1 MYTKKNIERNN
12 TNSMMKR
19 KKLIICIGIILTMIG
34 FSKYFAVNVQSS
46 LPIGIYLKIPA
57 RQIKKN
63 DIVIFDLDKKYDK
76 YYKTRKIKYP
86 MKRIVADSNDSLEI
100 KRNRIFVNDESYGE
114 MLPLEI
120 EKPSL
125 KIAKGCYYTL
135 SKQPNSFD
143 SRYYGQVCKKE
154 ILYKAY
160 FLIPLF

>member
-1 MYTKKNIERNN
+1 MMRKRLIVYGVIII
-12 TNSMMKR
+12 SM
-19 KKLIICIGIILTMIG
+19 LV
-34 FSKYFAVNVQSS
+34 FSKYLAVNVQSS
-46 LPIGIYLKIPA
+46 LPIGIYVIIPA
-57 RQIKKN
+57 KEVKKN
-63 DIVIFDLDKKYDK
+63 DIVVFDLDKKYDK

-100 KRNRIFVNDESYGE
+100 KRNRIFVNDETYGE
-114 MLPLEI
+114 LLPLGL

-125 KIAKGCYYTL
+125 KIDKGCYYTL

-143 SRYYGQVCKKE
+143 SRYFGQVCRKE

>member
-1 MYTKKNIERNN
+1 MRKRLIVYGVIII
-12 TNSMMKR
+12 SM
-19 KKLIICIGIILTMIG
+19 LV
-34 FSKYFAVNVQSS
+34 FSKYLAVNVQSS
-46 LPIGIYLKIPA
+46 LPIGIYVIIPA
-57 RQIKKN
+57 KEVKKN
-63 DIVIFDLDKKYDK
+63 DIVVFDLDKKYDK

-114 MLPLEI
+114 LLPLGL

-125 KIAKGCYYTL
+125 KIDKGCYYTL

>member
-1 MYTKKNIERNN
+1 MRKRLIVYGVIII
-12 TNSMMKR
+12 SM
-19 KKLIICIGIILTMIG
+19 LV
-34 FSKYFAVNVQSS
+34 FSKYLAVNVQSS
-46 LPIGIYLKIPA
+46 LPIGIYVIIPA
-57 RQIKKN
+57 KEVKKN

-114 MLPLEI
+114 LLPLGL

-125 KIAKGCYYTL
+125 KIDKGCYYTL

>member
-1 MYTKKNIERNN
+1 MMRKRLIVYGVIII
-12 TNSMMKR
+12 SM
-19 KKLIICIGIILTMIG
+19 LV
-34 FSKYFAVNVQSS
+34 FSKYLAVNVQSS
-46 LPIGIYLKIPA
+46 LPIGIYVIIPA
-57 RQIKKN
+57 KEVKKN

-86 MKRIVADSNDSLEI
+86 MKRIVADSNDILEI

-114 MLPLEI
+114 LLPLEI

-125 KIAKGCYYTL
+125 KIDKGCYYTL

-143 SRYYGQVCKKE
+143 SRYYGQVCRKE

>member
-1 MYTKKNIERNN
+1 MMRKRLIVYGVIII
-12 TNSMMKR
+12 SM
-19 KKLIICIGIILTMIG
+19 LV
-34 FSKYFAVNVQSS
+34 FSKYLAVNVQSS
-46 LPIGIYLKIPA
+46 LPIGIYVIIPA
-57 RQIKKN
+57 KEVKKN

-114 MLPLEI
+114 LLPLGL

-125 KIAKGCYYTL
+125 KIDKGCYYTL

-143 SRYYGQVCKKE
+143 SRYYGQVCRKE

>member
-1 MYTKKNIERNN
+1 MRKRLIVYGVIII
-12 TNSMMKR
+12 SM
-19 KKLIICIGIILTMIG
+19 LV
-34 FSKYFAVNVQSS
+34 FSKYLAVNVQSS
-46 LPIGIYLKIPA
+46 LPIGIYVIIPA
-57 RQIKKN
+57 KEVKKN

-86 MKRIVADSNDSLEI
+86 MKRIVADSNDILEI

-114 MLPLEI
+114 LLPLEI

-125 KIAKGCYYTL
+125 KIDKGCYYTL

-143 SRYYGQVCKKE
+143 SRYFGQVCQKE

>member
-1 MYTKKNIERNN
+1 MRKRLIVYGVIII
-12 TNSMMKR
+12 SM
-19 KKLIICIGIILTMIG
+19 LV
-34 FSKYFAVNVQSS
+34 FSKYLAVNVQSS
-46 LPIGIYLKIPA
+46 LPIGIYVIIPA
-57 RQIKKN
+57 KEVKKN

-86 MKRIVADSNDSLEI
+86 MKRIVADSNDILEI

-114 MLPLEI
+114 LLPLGL

-125 KIAKGCYYTL
+125 KIDKGCYYTL

-143 SRYYGQVCKKE
+143 SRYYGQICRKE

>member
-1 MYTKKNIERNN
+1 
-12 TNSMMKR
+12 MMKR
-19 KKLIICIGIILTMIG
+19 KKLIICIGIMLIMIV
-34 FSKYFAVNVQSS
+34 FSKYFAVNVQPS

-57 RQIKKN
+57 KEIKKN

-76 YYKTRKIKYP
+76 YYKTRTIKYP

-114 MLPLEI
+114 LLPLGL

-125 KIAKGCYYTL
+125 KIDKGCYYTL
-135 SKQPNSFD
+135 SKQQNSFD
-143 SRYYGQVCKKE
+143 SRYYGQVCRKE

>member
-1 MYTKKNIERNN
+1 MRKRLIVYGVIII
-12 TNSMMKR
+12 SM
-19 KKLIICIGIILTMIG
+19 LV
-34 FSKYFAVNVQSS
+34 FSKYLAVNVQSS
-46 LPIGIYLKIPA
+46 LPIGIYVIIPA
-57 RQIKKN
+57 KEVKKN
-63 DIVIFDLDKKYDK
+63 DIVVFDLDKKYDK

-114 MLPLEI
+114 LLPLGL

-125 KIAKGCYYTL
+125 KIDKGCYYTL

-143 SRYYGQVCKKE
+143 SRYFGQVCRKE

>member
-1 MYTKKNIERNN
+1 MMRKRLIVYGVIII
-12 TNSMMKR
+12 SM
-19 KKLIICIGIILTMIG
+19 LV
-34 FSKYFAVNVQSS
+34 FSKYLAVNVQSS
-46 LPIGIYLKIPA
+46 LPIGIYVIIPA
-57 RQIKKN
+57 KEVKKN

-114 MLPLEI
+114 LLPLGL

-125 KIAKGCYYTL
+125 KIDKGCYYTL

>member
-1 MYTKKNIERNN
+1 MGISTKRN
-12 TNSMMKR
+12 
-19 KKLIICIGIILTMIG
+19 
-34 FSKYFAVNVQSS
+34 YHY
-46 LPIGIYLKIPA
+46 IYLTH
-57 RQIKKN
+57 
-63 DIVIFDLDKKYDK
+63 DKKYDK

-86 MKRIVADSNDSLEI
+86 MKRIVADFNDTLEI

-114 MLPLEI
+114 LLPLEI

-135 SKQPNSFD
+135 SKQQNSFD
-143 SRYYGQVCKKE
+143 SRYYGQVCRKE

>member
-1 MYTKKNIERNN
+1 MRKRLIVYGVIII
-12 TNSMMKR
+12 SM
-19 KKLIICIGIILTMIG
+19 LV
-34 FSKYFAVNVQSS
+34 FSKYLAVNVQSS
-46 LPIGIYLKIPA
+46 LPIGIYVIIPA
-57 RQIKKN
+57 KEVKKN
-63 DIVIFDLDKKYDK
+63 DIVVFDLDKKYDK

-114 MLPLEI
+114 LLPLGL

-125 KIAKGCYYTL
+125 KIDKGCYYTL

-143 SRYYGQVCKKE
+143 SRYYGQVCRKE

>member
-1 MYTKKNIERNN
+1 MRKRLIVYGVIII
-12 TNSMMKR
+12 SM
-19 KKLIICIGIILTMIG
+19 LV
-34 FSKYFAVNVQSS
+34 FSKYLAVNVQSS
-46 LPIGIYLKIPA
+46 LPIGIYVIIPA
-57 RQIKKN
+57 KEVKKN

-114 MLPLEI
+114 LLPLGL

-125 KIAKGCYYTL
+125 KIDKGCYYTL

-143 SRYYGQVCKKE
+143 SRYYGQVCRKE

>member
-1 MYTKKNIERNN
+1 MMRKRLIVYGVIII
-12 TNSMMKR
+12 SM
-19 KKLIICIGIILTMIG
+19 LV
-34 FSKYFAVNVQSS
+34 FSKYLAVNVQSS
-46 LPIGIYLKIPA
+46 LPIGIYVIIPA
-57 RQIKKN
+57 KEVKKN
-63 DIVIFDLDKKYDK
+63 DIVVFDLDKKYDK

-114 MLPLEI
+114 LLPLGL

-125 KIAKGCYYTL
+125 KIDKGCYYTL

-143 SRYYGQVCKKE
+143 SRYFGQVCRKE

>member
-1 MYTKKNIERNN
+1 MINNDHLAKN
-12 TNSMMKR
+12 
-19 KKLIICIGIILTMIG
+19 
-34 FSKYFAVNVQSS
+34 S
-46 LPIGIYLKIPA
+46 LY
-57 RQIKKN
+57 
-63 DIVIFDLDKKYDK
+63 IVIFYLDKKYDK

-86 MKRIVADSNDSLEI
+86 MKRIVADSNDILEI

-114 MLPLEI
+114 LLPLEI

-125 KIAKGCYYTL
+125 KIDKGCYYTL

-143 SRYYGQVCKKE
+143 SRYYGQVCRKE

>member
-1 MYTKKNIERNN
+1 MRKRLIVYGVIII
-12 TNSMMKR
+12 SM
-19 KKLIICIGIILTMIG
+19 LV
-34 FSKYFAVNVQSS
+34 FSKYLAVNVQSS
-46 LPIGIYLKIPA
+46 LPIGIYVIIPA
-57 RQIKKN
+57 KEVKKN

-86 MKRIVADSNDSLEI
+86 MKRIVADSNDILEI

-114 MLPLEI
+114 LLPLGL

-125 KIAKGCYYTL
+125 KIDKGCYYTL

-143 SRYYGQVCKKE
+143 SRYYGQVCRKE

>member
-1 MYTKKNIERNN
+1 MMRKRLIVYGVIII
-12 TNSMMKR
+12 SM
-19 KKLIICIGIILTMIG
+19 LV
-34 FSKYFAVNVQSS
+34 FSKYLAVNVQSS
-46 LPIGIYLKIPA
+46 LPIGIYVIIPA
-57 RQIKKN
+57 KEVKKN
-63 DIVIFDLDKKYDK
+63 DIVVFDLDKKYDK

-114 MLPLEI
+114 LLPLGL

-125 KIAKGCYYTL
+125 KIDKGCYYTL

-143 SRYYGQVCKKE
+143 SRYYGQVCQKE

>member
-1 MYTKKNIERNN
+1 MMRKRLIVYGVIII
-12 TNSMMKR
+12 SM
-19 KKLIICIGIILTMIG
+19 LV
-34 FSKYFAVNVQSS
+34 FSKYLAVNVQSS
-46 LPIGIYLKIPA
+46 LPIGIYVIIPA
-57 RQIKKN
+57 KEVKKN

-86 MKRIVADSNDSLEI
+86 MKRIVADSNDILEI

-114 MLPLEI
+114 LLPLGL

-125 KIAKGCYYTL
+125 KIDKGCYYTL

-143 SRYYGQVCKKE
+143 SRYYGQVCRKE

>member
-1 MYTKKNIERNN
+1 MMRKRLIVYGVIII
-12 TNSMMKR
+12 SM
-19 KKLIICIGIILTMIG
+19 LV
-34 FSKYFAVNVQSS
+34 FSKYLAVNVQSS
-46 LPIGIYLKIPA
+46 LPIGIYVIIPA
-57 RQIKKN
+57 KEVKKN
-63 DIVIFDLDKKYDK
+63 DIVVFDLDKKYDK

-114 MLPLEI
+114 LLPLGL

-125 KIAKGCYYTL
+125 KIDKGCYYTL